1 MGLFRKLA
9 ERWGR
14 APGKGKSK
22 KMTDDIDVLRNEL
35 SGLFKYMQRVRKEI
49 ATIHHPVDE
58 EHQITKM
65 SDQLDAIVA
74 ATEDATDTIM
84 EMSES
89 SQDMVQ
95 KIRDGA
101 EGDELSKALDKI
113 DENCMNVFEA
123 CSFQDITGQRVAKVL
138 KSIRFV
144 EERISK
150 LVEVWGVQEIE
161 KELVDGVEK
170 SEDEKLLNGPQLETS
185 KERFSQDDIDALFD

>member
-1 MGLFRKLA
+1 
-9 ERWGR
+9 
-14 APGKGKSK
+14 
-22 KMTDDIDVLRNEL
+22 
-35 SGLFKYMQRVRKEI
+35 MQRVRKEI

-101 EGDELSKALDKI
+101 EGDELGKALDKI

>member
-1 MGLFRKLA
+1 
-9 ERWGR
+9 
-14 APGKGKSK
+14 
-22 KMTDDIDVLRNEL
+22 
-35 SGLFKYMQRVRKEI
+35 MQRVRKEI

-74 ATEDATDTIM
+74 ATEDATDAIM

-89 SQDMVQ
+89 TQDMVQ

-101 EGDELSKALDKI
+101 EGDDLNSALDKI

-144 EERISK
+144 EERINS

-161 KELVDGVEK
+161 KENVDGVDK
-170 SEDEKLLNGPQLETS
+170 TEDEKLLNGPQLETS

>member
-1 MGLFRKLA
+1 M
-9 ERWGR
+9 
-14 APGKGKSK
+14 S
-22 KMTDDIDVLRNEL
+22 DDIDVLRGEL

-84 EMSES
+84 EMSEAI
-89 SQDMVQ
+89 QDAVQ
-95 KIRDGA
+95 KIRDG
-101 EGDELSKALDKI
+101 EDLDSALNQI
-113 DENCMNVFEA
+113 DDNCMAVFQA
-123 CSFQDITGQRVAKVL
+123 CSFQDITGQRVSKVL

-144 EERISK
+144 EERINN

-161 KELVDGVEK
+161 QEEVEGLDK
-170 SEDEKLLNGPQLETS
+170 TEDEALLNGPQLETS

>member
-1 MGLFRKLA
+1 M
-9 ERWGR
+9 
-14 APGKGKSK
+14 S
-22 KMTDDIDVLRNEL
+22 DDIDVLRGEL

-89 SQDMVQ
+89 IQNSVQ
-95 KIRDGA
+95 KIRDG
-101 EGDELSKALDKI
+101 EDLDTALNQI
-113 DENCMNVFEA
+113 DDNCMAVFQA
-123 CSFQDITGQRVAKVL
+123 CSFQDITGQRVSKVL

-144 EERISK
+144 EERINN

-161 KELVDGVEK
+161 QEEVDGLEK
-170 SEDEKLLNGPQLETS
+170 TEDEALLNGPQLETS
-185 KERFSQDDIDALFD
+185 KERFNQDDIDALFD